1 MSANNTFIT
10 LEIMIDLFNM
20 LQDDKTIVILLHI
33 NVAIQR
39 VSISIKW
46 KLNYI
51 KSTFRVAR
59 RQTICFGKYFVL
71 IMHYCINIFLK

>member
-1 MSANNTFIT
+1 
-10 LEIMIDLFNM
+10 MIDLFNM

-51 KSTFRVAR
+51 KSTFRVVR